1 MKITC
6 NISGTGLYEPD
17 RVQTYSWTA
26 FKNCP
31 RICPHP
37 AQCHQDNDITK
48 QYNLERKRILD
59 TEMFTRCVFVI
70 LTHDNKTDVTL
81 SKKLA
86 LLKKLCYSI
95 HEAYCCFCRHLTLSF
110 SVGTNRHNIL

>member
-1 MKITC
+1 MINYTTQQR
-6 NISGTGLYEPD
+6 ISQHYGQYHE
-17 RVQTYSWTA
+17 
-26 FKNCP
+26 
-31 RICPHP
+31 
-37 AQCHQDNDITK
+37 DNDITK
-48 QYNLERKRILD
+48 QYILERKRILEA
-59 TEMFTRCVFVI
+59 EMPTRCVFVI